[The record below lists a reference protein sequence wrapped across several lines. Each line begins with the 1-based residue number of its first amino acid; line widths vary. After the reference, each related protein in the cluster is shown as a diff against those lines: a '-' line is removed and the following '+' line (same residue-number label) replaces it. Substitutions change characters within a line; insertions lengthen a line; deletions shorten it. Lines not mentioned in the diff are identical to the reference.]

1 MARVAA
7 AQQLTPQELVAI
19 AVNGFRRGFGP
30 HAFLRAAAADAE
42 RDWMAWAGI
51 S

>member
-1 MARVAA
+1 MARGRGAA
-7 AQQLTPQELVAI
+7 AGAAELVAI
-19 AVNGFRRGFGP
+19 AVNAFRAGFGP

-42 RDWMAWAGI
+42 AQWTAWTGI